1 MNTYSLMNR
10 LALLEG
16 MSEAVEFYV
25 SIANVEADCQV
36 EEPVTKR
43 ETFYLTSDSHKLV
56 RSQKIVETGNSGD
69 QSGIFRRMRR
79 KLPGKQYRKQE
90 F

>member
-1 MNTYSLMNR
+1 MNR

-25 SIANVEADCQV
+25 SIANAEADRQV

-56 RSQKIVETGNSGD
+56 CSQKIVETGNSGD
-69 QSGIFRRMRR
+69 QSGIFRWMRR
-79 KLPGKQYRKQE
+79 KLPGSNTGNKNLN
-90 F
+90 